1 MAAIPNRVALCVLC
15 GFTLI
20 NIVSLT
26 PDVRAQIPGTVPV
39 PSVQQPDLMA
49 ALLAEVKAIR
59 AEVRAAAE
67 ISARS
72 QLLVGRVQLQEMHLG
87 RLDQQL
93 AVASARRLEAAR
105 ERAAT
110 SAQIREL
117 ERQQPADM
125 PDDQRSAID
134 ADLRRLRA
142 QLQEQRASE
151 QLLHQHESDLM
162 NTLSVE
168 EQRLR
173 DFSDRLDALK

>member
-1 MAAIPNRVALCVLC
+1 MAAIPFRVVLCALC

-20 NIVSLT
+20 SIVSLT
-26 PDVRAQIPGTVPV
+26 SHVRAQIPGTVPV
-39 PSVQQPDLMA
+39 PSVQQPDLMS

-72 QLLVGRVQLQEMHLG
+72 QLVIARVQLQEMHLG

-117 ERQQPADM
+117 ERQQTSDM

-134 ADLRRLRA
+134 ADLRRMRA
-142 QLQEQRASE
+142 QLTEQRASE
-151 QLLHQHESDLM
+151 QQLRQHESDLM